1 MPSRYDE
8 RMDPGIEELIKQR
21 DIHFMS
27 PQAEKNPA
35 ASANAL
41 LSQVDGIMATKLI
54 HEHCISV
61 TYHLVKV
68 TLNDIDDVLQEVGFH
83 LDNSILSKLKRA
95 LFYYA
100 EETQLANLG
109 YDHAESKSTLEIFI
123 NRHNQLPHGCRDER
137 PDHLRRYS

>member
-1 MPSRYDE
+1 MTSTNN
-8 RMDPGIEELIKQR
+8 ELIKRR

-27 PQAEKNPA
+27 PQADNNPA
-35 ASANAL
+35 AAAFAL
-41 LSQVDGIMATKLI
+41 LNDIEGIVEA
-54 HEHCISV
+54 EERDSYCICV
-61 TYHLVKV
+61 TYDLSKI
-68 TLNDIDDVLQEVGFH
+68 TLNDIEDALMEVGFH

-109 YDHAESKSTLEIFI
+109 YEHANSKSTLEIFI

-137 PDHLRRYS
+137 PSHLRRYS

>member
-1 MPSRYDE
+1 
-8 RMDPGIEELIKQR
+8 MDASNDDLIKHR

-27 PQAEKNPA
+27 PQAELDPA
-35 ASANAL
+35 AAAHSL
-41 LSQVDGIMATKLI
+41 LSQIEGIIASNPL
-54 HEHCISV
+54 HSHCVSV
-61 TYHLVKV
+61 TYHLGKIS
-68 TLNDIDDVLQEVGFH
+68 LNDIDDILQEVGFH

-123 NRHNQLPHGCRDER
+123 NRHSQLPHGCRDER
-137 PDHLRRYS
+137 PTHLRRYS

>member
-1 MPSRYDE
+1 
-8 RMDPGIEELIKQR
+8 MDSGNVELIKQR

-27 PQAEKNPA
+27 PQADNNPA
-35 ASANAL
+35 AAAYAL
-41 LSQVDGIMATKLI
+41 LSQVDGIIEANPV
-54 HEHCISV
+54 HEYCLSV
-61 TYHLVKV
+61 TYHLAKV

-100 EETQLANLG
+100 EETQLANMG

-123 NRHNQLPHGCRDER
+123 NRHSQLPHGCRDER
-137 PDHLRRYS
+137 PVHLRRYS